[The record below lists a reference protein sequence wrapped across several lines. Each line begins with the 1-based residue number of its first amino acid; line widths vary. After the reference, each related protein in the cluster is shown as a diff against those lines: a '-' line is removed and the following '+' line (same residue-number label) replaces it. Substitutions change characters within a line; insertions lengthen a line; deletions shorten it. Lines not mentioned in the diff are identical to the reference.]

1 MKGFNLDDVE
11 NILEGHL
18 EENTARIAVNETKEG
33 NKVEVE
39 EQEKSTVA
47 KIAELTKQKKKASFS
62 RVGNANINRSNQ
74 SDIAFSRAR
83 LIMELE
89 ERKPTDAK
97 LNEYLMLIGEELLNA
112 SQKNSELKKLIKN
125 FGIPKP

>member
-39 EQEKSTVA
+39 AQEKSTVA

-83 LIMELE
+83 LMMELE

-112 SQKNSELKKLIKN
+112 SQKN
-125 FGIPKP
+125 

>member
-39 EQEKSTVA
+39 AQEKSTVA

-83 LIMELE
+83 LMMELE

>member
-18 EENTARIAVNETKEG
+18 QENTARIAVNETKEG

-39 EQEKSTVA
+39 AQEQSTVA

-83 LIMELE
+83 LVMELE